1 MAKGEYVLSIGDDNV
16 VLTRFVDGKVA
27 NAWLG
32 SPDSAMAQEELG
44 EALAEDPKC
53 RLSVLID
60 TLDQSFKEEEI
71 PRVSI
76 FDRRRVLARHI
87 NMAFPGQNL
96 RGARL
101 IEQTPRKTLIY
112 ELASVPLEGRIVGWM
127 DYVNSLPNEKGGFHT
142 IATESVDLIREL
154 APKDVEVEE
163 GKNHWRHLIGI
174 NVTGGLRQI
183 IEKNGRLA
191 LTRVTQAPPADTPPA
206 EFADMIVRDF
216 KATITYI
223 RRLGYQVGEPLDLVV
238 LTSAE
243 NKAVLEDITWDG
255 ARSVSVYT
263 PYEAGALLNLGS
275 LGRPDQSHSDV
286 LHAAWFTAKRK
297 PTLPLSRSA
306 AMGDTGDDIRELAY
320 FLAPYA
326 AGLLVAGFF
335 GWSGWTGYELVT
347 ANAQNELLAA
357 QLSRL
362 KQSLSDEEK
371 AMTALPFSAATV
383 RNVIEVADRLD
394 TNKVSLTPE
403 LHRIASALDGDA
415 VVMRISFTNGV
426 DPTQAARAAQA
437 RNAPAGP
444 KIAYSLSM
452 DLKLDE
458 VIATAD
464 EAVQTS
470 RAIEQRLRTAFGSGY
485 MITTTR
491 EPVGAQAE
499 EDLTGG
505 LGKTE
510 AEGAGLGI
518 RETFFAAFK
527 IDKVGK

>member
-1 MAKGEYVLSIGDDNV
+1 MAKGEFVLNIGDDNV
-16 VLTRFVDGKVA
+16 VLTRFIDGKVA

-44 EALAEDPKC
+44 EALAEDPRG

-101 IEQTPRKTLIY
+101 IEQTQRKTLIY
-112 ELASVPLEGRIVGWM
+112 QLASVPLEGRLVGWL
-127 DYVNSLPNEKGGFHT
+127 DFVASLSNEKGGLYT

-154 APKDVEVEE
+154 APKDAPVEE
-163 GKNHWRHLIGI
+163 GQNHWRHLIGI

-183 IEKNGRLA
+183 IEKNGRLS
-191 LTRVTQAPPADTPPA
+191 LTRVTQAPPADTPPE
-206 EFADMIVRDF
+206 EFGDMIVRDF

-243 NKAVLEDITWDG
+243 NKAVLEDMTWDG

-263 PYEAGALLNLGS
+263 PYEAGALLGLGS
-275 LGRPDQSHSDV
+275 LGRPDQAHSDV
-286 LHAAWFTAKRK
+286 LHAAWLASKAK
-297 PTLPLSRSA
+297 PTLPISRSA
-306 AMGDTGDDIRELAY
+306 AMGDTKDDLRDLGY

-326 AGLLVAGFF
+326 AGLLVAGFL

-347 ANAQNELLAA
+347 ANEKNDGLQA
-357 QLSRL
+357 QLNNL
-362 KQSLSDEEK
+362 TQSLSIEEK
-371 AMTALPFSAATV
+371 AMASQPFTADTV

-394 TNKVSLTPE
+394 ANKLDLNPD
-403 LHRIASALDGDA
+403 LQRIASALDGDA
-415 VVMRISFTNGV
+415 VVISLDFQRG
-426 DPTQAARAAQA
+426 P
-437 RNAPAGP
+437 APGASGGP
-444 KIAYSLSM
+444 LPPGSLPANVAYGFGIS
-452 DLKLDE
+452 LKLDE

-464 EAVQTS
+464 EAVQTA
-470 RAIEQRLRTAFGSGY
+470 RLIEQRLRTGFGSDY
-485 MITTTR
+485 TISVTR
-491 EPVGAQAE
+491 EPVGAQSE
-499 EDLTGG
+499 ESLTGDLRG
-505 LGKTE
+505 GE
-510 AEGAGLGI
+510 VADAGFSA
-518 RETFFAAFK
+518 RETFHAAYS
-527 IDKVGK
+527 IHKVRK